1 MVREFRVFYGV
12 ETSANRANRTERGLR
27 GIANRYPKIDSIRA
41 FSSKVLT
48 VNGLNGWRVAHEKSR
63 LLSAN
68 GFVFNSR

>member
-12 ETSANRANRTERGLR
+12 ETSANRTNRTERGLR
-27 GIANRYPKIDSIRA
+27 GIANKVSKDRFDRA

-68 GFVFNSR
+68 GFCV